1 MTWILASDWF
11 AGAGGG
17 RGLGDVFVFSGL
29 GKQILVSE
37 IPLMGN

>member
-11 AGAGGG
+11 AGGGG
-17 RGLGDVFVFSGL
+17 RGLGDVFVCSGL